1 MLISDY
7 VSYNNLCLF
16 FDLTHFKEVRQKYK
30 KNRSFLVQMKTLK
43 FASEIYW
50 PLDVESLDKSEETEK
65 MLGFFGIVLLLLL
78 LLWISLVVV
87 GLKRYSRVIY
97 QSLFTK
103 MYQTNFHLGKK
114 KLKVAL
120 NALSWREGTTGNTI
134 TFSGMIINAK

>member
-1 MLISDY
+1 M
-7 VSYNNLCLF
+7 
-16 FDLTHFKEVRQKYK
+16 
-30 KNRSFLVQMKTLK
+30 VQMKTLN

-103 MYQTNFHLGKK
+103 VWSRCI
-114 KLKVAL
+114 KLMANKVESSIKCPIL
-120 NALSWREGTTGNTI
+120 NWKQPY
-134 TFSGMIINAK
+134 F

>member
-1 MLISDY
+1 
-7 VSYNNLCLF
+7 
-16 FDLTHFKEVRQKYK
+16 
-30 KNRSFLVQMKTLK
+30 MKALK

-78 LLWISLVVV
+78 LLWISLVV

-103 MYQTNFHLGKK
+103 MYQTNFHLGKVESSIK
-114 KLKVAL
+114 CPILKER
-120 NALSWREGTTGNTI
+120 NNWKQNY
-134 TFSGMIINAK
+134 F

>member
-1 MLISDY
+1 
-7 VSYNNLCLF
+7 
-16 FDLTHFKEVRQKYK
+16 
-30 KNRSFLVQMKTLK
+30 MKTLK

-114 KLKVAL
+114 SWKYVAL

>member
-7 VSYNNLCLF
+7 VSSNIIICISSA
-16 FDLTHFKEVRQKYK
+16 FDLTHFTEVRQKYK
-30 KNRSFLVQMKTLK
+30 KNRLFLVQMKILK

-65 MLGFFGIVLLLLL
+65 MLGFLGIVLLLLL

-97 QSLFTK
+97 QNLFTK
-103 MYQTNFHLGKK
+103 VWSRCI
-114 KLKVAL
+114 KLIFTLVNKVE
-120 NALSWREGTTGNTI
+120 S
-134 TFSGMIINAK
+134 M